1 MVKCEWCENEYYVP
15 KHKLQDGRHLFCSKQ
30 CRKDWYANIWSQSEE
45 WKEESRKRATSLLK
59 NNPIDTNTKPQ
70 IIMNEILDDLGIKY
84 TNEYSCVYYS
94 IDNYLDDYN
103 LMIEVMGDFWHC
115 TPIKY
120 NDSNMRD
127 IQKKRIVKDKAKKSY
142 IKNQYDV
149 NILYIWE
156 SDLYTNVDLCSAL
169 VKMYIERNGVLNNYH
184 SFNYH
189 IEENQIKLNDTILV
203 PRFEISSAS

>member
-1 MVKCEWCENEYYVP
+1 M
-15 KHKLQDGRHLFCSKQ
+15 
-30 CRKDWYANIWSQSEE
+30 
-45 WKEESRKRATSLLK
+45 K
-59 NNPIDTNTKPQ
+59 NK
-70 IIMNEILDDLGIKY
+70 K
-84 TNEYSCVYYS
+84 
-94 IDNYLDDYN
+94 
-103 LMIEVMGDFWHC
+103 
-115 TPIKY
+115 
-120 NDSNMRD
+120 
-127 IQKKRIVKDKAKKSY
+127 KKRIVKDKAKKSY